1 MAATSLSQS
10 LANLSM
16 SGTAAPSLGRTN
28 PVRVS
33 GACTPRHLPRS
44 TLIVEAA
51 RQSRGGTTKI
61 KAGAKRGTQRVAK
74 GSAKRGTKRTS
85 AAPKGKGLAAKGVD
99 DFKKSKL
106 PTGVLIAGAIPLFGF
121 VGFTAF
127 LTADSL
133 TPTVG
138 EVVEAPAR
146 EQKPAPVEA
155 PKPLAAPS
163 PSTPAPPPA
172 PPPPPPSMPVTSRQ
186 LQRLP
191 LSPLRQLH
199 LPLSPLRPAPT
210 CPCHPLHLLPHPPLS
225 HLPPAA
231 PTPAPVTPA
240 PTPTPA
246 PVTTPAENEEE
257 SSSSSLALV
266 AGGVLL
272 AVAAA
277 VASGNQ
283 DGDTSDPIAPAAAEE
298 PKAKE
303 KVWPASSSEADLG
316 ARIADRQAWIE
327 KHRKSG

>member
-172 PPPPPPSMPVTSRQ
+172 HFTSSSFYPCHPSASST
-186 LQRLP
+186 
-191 LSPLRQLH
+191 
-199 LPLSPLRPAPT
+199 PALCPSASSYA
-210 CPCHPLHLLPHPPLS
+210 CPCHPSASSYACPVTPAYSHTAPVPP
-225 HLPPAA
+225 PPA